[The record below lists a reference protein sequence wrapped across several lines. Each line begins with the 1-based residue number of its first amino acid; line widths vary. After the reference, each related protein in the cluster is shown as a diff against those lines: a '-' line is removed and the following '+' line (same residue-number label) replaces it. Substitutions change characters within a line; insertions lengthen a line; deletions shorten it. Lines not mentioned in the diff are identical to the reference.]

1 MRAVRTSPFVRPLLF
16 VLHVLVLLLITGSA
30 TAADPPLKVYV
41 KTIEPFMF
49 EENGRAQ
56 GFSLDL
62 WDRVA
67 KEMGVTYELHWVK
80 SVGDQIDALKTK
92 EADVSVAAIS
102 VTAEREAVIDFSQP
116 FYESGLGILVGT
128 RRQSSVNALIRSV
141 FTLDFLEL
149 VGALVVLLVIT
160 AHLLWFFERKHN
172 PERFPHA
179 YPGGVWEAA
188 WWAISTILTGGAEE
202 KPVVAVGGRLVAIF
216 WMLTSIVLV
225 AYFTASITTAMTVNQ
240 LTSDINGPGDLPGQ
254 VVGTVKGTTGERYLS
269 ARRLE
274 MRVYP
279 TVQEAYDALARK
291 EIKAIVYDAP
301 VLLYHAKQLKSDQYK
316 VVGRLFEKQNYG
328 IALQQNSK
336 YRKPINETLLKLRES
351 GFLDDL
357 STKWFGPATD

>member
-1 MRAVRTSPFVRPLLF
+1 MRAARTVRLLF
-16 VLHVLVLLLITGSA
+16 VVFHLVAMLLVANSA
-30 TAADPPLKVYV
+30 AAADPPLKVYV

-49 EENGRAQ
+49 EDSGHAQ

-80 SVGDQIDALKTK
+80 SVGEQIDALKNK
-92 EADVSVAAIS
+92 QADVAVAAIS
-102 VTAEREAVIDFSQP
+102 ITAEREAVIDFSQP

-128 RRQSSVNALIRSV
+128 RRQSSVITLVRAV
-141 FTLDFLEL
+141 FTLDFLAL
-149 VGALVVLLVIT
+149 CGALVVLLVIT
-160 AHLLWFFERKHN
+160 AHLLWFFERRHN
-172 PERFPHA
+172 PDRFPHT
-179 YPGGVWEAA
+179 YPSGVWEAA

-202 KPVVAVGGRLVAIF
+202 KPVVGVGGRLVAIF

-254 VVGTVKGTTGERYLS
+254 IVGTVKGTTGERYLS
-269 ARRLE
+269 ARRVE
-274 MRVYP
+274 VRAYP
-279 TVQEAYDALARK
+279 SIQEAYDALTRK

-301 VLLYHAKQLKSDQYK
+301 VLLYHTKQLKSDQYK

-328 IALQQNSK
+328 IALQQNST

-357 STKWFGPATD
+357 SIKWFGPATE